1 MSQYLVLT
9 AMGSDRTGCVSEL
22 TKLASECGCNIL
34 DSRMAIFGQ
43 EFTFIMLLNG
53 DNRAINKIEVRLPM
67 VAHNLEL
74 ITMMKRTS
82 GHKTYDLV
90 EHYQADYTG
99 IDQPGML
106 KAMTAF
112 FAARKIDISSLRSKI
127 NPQTQN
133 MSASISI
140 AVTQKISIDEIEN
153 DFLQLCEQFGVQ
165 GCIKEAPHNFI

>member
-34 DSRMAIFGQ
+34 DSRMAIFGL

-53 DNRAINKIEVRLPM
+53 DNRAINKIETRLPM
-67 VAHNLEL
+67 VAHALDL

-90 EHYQADYTG
+90 EHYQAEYTG
-99 IDQPGML
+99 TDQPGIL

-112 FAARKIDISSLRSKI
+112 FAARKIDISSLKSEI
-127 NPQTQN
+127 DPQTN
-133 MSASISI
+133 IMSASISI
-140 AVTQKISIDEIEN
+140 AVTQKISIEGIEN
-153 DFLQLCEQFGVQ
+153 DFLQLCEQIGVQ
-165 GCIKEAPHNFI
+165 GCIKETSHNLI